1 MSEPLTAAIGVVGT
15 VAGIAIKSAFD
26 RYRNRDKIDASQAG
40 VMMRKLWEQNKE
52 LGRKVEECERRHLDC
67 EKHAARLEEK
77 VSTLREDL
85 EELRRRMDRSDL
97 ME

>member
-1 MSEPLTAAIGVVGT
+1 MPEPLTAAIGAVGT

-26 RYRNRDKIDASQAG
+26 HFRNREKVDASQAA
-40 VMMRKLWEQNKE
+40 VMMRKLWDQNKE
-52 LGRKVEECERRHLDC
+52 LGRKVEACEKRHLDC

-77 VSTLREDL
+77 VSSLRDDL
-85 EELRRRMDRSDL
+85 DELRRRFERSDL